1 MLGDL
6 ARFFVFAKNSRSIW
20 SFASLAEKR
29 PAHLS
34 IVERHYAFVETT
46 MPTGDGFSVERYA
59 LGVYNE
65 LLWGLTGLV
74 EEG

>member
-1 MLGDL
+1 
-6 ARFFVFAKNSRSIW
+6 
-20 SFASLAEKR
+20 
-29 PAHLS
+29 
-34 IVERHYAFVETT
+34 

>member
-1 MLGDL
+1 
-6 ARFFVFAKNSRSIW
+6 
-20 SFASLAEKR
+20 
-29 PAHLS
+29 LS
-34 IVERHYAFVETT
+34 IVERHYAFVETI

-65 LLWGLTGLV
+65 LCMALTGLV

>member
-34 IVERHYAFVETT
+34 IVERHYTFVETT
-46 MPTGDGFSVERYA
+46 MPAGDGFSVERYA

-65 LLWGLTGLV
+65 LCMALTGLV